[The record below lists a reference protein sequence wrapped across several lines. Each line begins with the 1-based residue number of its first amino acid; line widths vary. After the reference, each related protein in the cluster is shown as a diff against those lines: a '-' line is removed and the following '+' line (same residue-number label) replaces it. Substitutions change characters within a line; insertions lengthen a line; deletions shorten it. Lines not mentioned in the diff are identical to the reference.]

1 MRIASSNI
9 RTAEYN
15 AKTRELK
22 MTFVKRPMW
31 EYTYYKVSPR
41 IWVEFVRSDS
51 KGRYHADII
60 KPKYSYSRTDIRRNK
75 K

>member
-1 MRIASSNI
+1 MRIVSSNI
-9 RTAEYN
+9 RTAEYD

-41 IWVEFVRSDS
+41 IWVEFIRSES

-60 KPKYSYSRTDIRRNK
+60 EPRYFYSRTVIRGNK
-75 K
+75 R

>member
-15 AKTRELK
+15 PKTRELK

-31 EYTYYKVSPR
+31 EYTYYKVSPA
-41 IWVEFVRSDS
+41 IWVGFVRCES

-60 KPKYSYSRTDIRRNK
+60 QPRYQFTRKTIRRT
-75 K
+75 